1 MISKTKMELVGFC
14 LALSPSLSLI
24 LVETGAAQ
32 SASQDSIQDATRS
45 GKVCTSM
52 EGASRI
58 RTTCDGEKAIVR
70 RSEAELTTTVRLAA
84 PEVPFC
90 SGQINVDYAQWDTI
104 ARVEGKLVNE
114 TCAASTGEY
123 EIVVRIKDDSG
134 EIKTLEFV
142 ETWQRS
148 DDLPITFM
156 KDYTIGENVELIRLN
171 ARWLRCTCLEDV
183 EDPH

>member
-1 MISKTKMELVGFC
+1 MKSAGFC
-14 LALSPSLSLI
+14 IALVPALSLI
-24 LVETGAAQ
+24 LVGTGAAQ

-45 GKVCTSM
+45 GRVCTSM

-58 RTTCDGEKAIVR
+58 RTTCDGEKSIVR

-84 PEVPFC
+84 PEVRFC
-90 SGQINVDYAQWDTI
+90 SGQISVDYAQWDTI
-104 ARVEGKLVNE
+104 ARVEGRLINE
-114 TCAASTGEY
+114 TCAASSGEY
-123 EIVVRIKDDSG
+123 EIVVRIRDDSG

-156 KDYTIGENVELIRLN
+156 TDYSIGENVELIRLN
-171 ARWLRCTCLEDV
+171 ARWLRCTCIGDV
-183 EDPH
+183 EEPH